1 MHQHAIDMSLPRIAL
16 KALAFSLAAITIT
29 FLLFVLMQQLIT
41 TNEQWAEPIKDTPII
56 SPFFEEQDSAVVA
69 RPKIPALPEPK
80 VQPKNIPPDISD
92 DGNDEISEPT
102 DFTIDVPRNTYD
114 TTIDLTSGGGDARPV
129 VQIEPKYPAKAAQ
142 NGIEGW
148 VKLMFDI
155 NAQGLVENVRI
166 LDAEP
171 KRVFEAEAKRALKR
185 WKYKPKMENGRS
197 VKQTDVLIQLEFNLG
212 NN

>member
-29 FLLFVLMQQLIT
+29 FLLFVLMQQLIA

-102 DFTIDVPRNTYD
+102 DFTIDVPKNTYD

-148 VKLMFDI
+148 VKLVFDI

-185 WKYKPKMENGRS
+185 WKYKPKMEQGRP